1 MCQDGVCR
9 AATCPRQPQH
19 SLPWAPERAAYLGH
33 KSREKRAPDADRLSS
48 TVLTLL
54 TGSGQC
60 STIFETKTVLQEM
73 PKAMDS
79 QAAGDA
85 AVPGLKMA
93 RRPMHT
99 RSCDRPE
106 VPWDIRSWWQPR
118 LRLSCQGNTN
128 VQNTR
133 APNVFGERSEHR
145 PSWSGVQLFTAVSA
159 ARRCERTQTT

>member
-106 VPWDIRSWWQPR
+106 VPSGIRPWWQPR
-118 LRLSCQGNTN
+118 LRPPFCSNVPSFSTSAQMSLLSG
-128 VQNTR
+128 TR
-133 APNVFGERSEHR
+133 ISLPFWDLWIAPATGFRVEPRK
-145 PSWSGVQLFTAVSA
+145 
-159 ARRCERTQTT
+159 